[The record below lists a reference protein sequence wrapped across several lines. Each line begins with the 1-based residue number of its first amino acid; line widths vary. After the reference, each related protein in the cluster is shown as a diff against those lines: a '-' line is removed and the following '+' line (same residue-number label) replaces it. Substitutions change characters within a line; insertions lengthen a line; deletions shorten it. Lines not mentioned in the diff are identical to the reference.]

1 MYNMRMRLLIQRLHV
16 ENSEYL
22 FFGRE
27 AFLHQGMICADIEIF
42 IIVHIQLYMN

>member
-1 MYNMRMRLLIQRLHV
+1 MYNMRVRLLIQRLY
-16 ENSEYL
+16 SEYL

-27 AFLHQGMICADIEIF
+27 GFLHQGKICADIEIF